1 MHDNLDIHELK
12 IRLHSDLKLSMHAA
26 YILAQFLYEEEGKR
40 KKSYQ
45 YDWLALHRNFREY
58 KCREEF
64 LHDYNM
70 TLTSEHLTYDTLR
83 DMPARQLKVIVQ
95 DRKFLS
101 VFLIDK
107 EILYPHETI
116 VTAECEW
123 DRGLVC
129 L

>member
-1 MHDNLDIHELK
+1 
-12 IRLHSDLKLSMHAA
+12 
-26 YILAQFLYEEEGKR
+26 
-40 KKSYQ
+40 
-45 YDWLALHRNFREY
+45 
-58 KCREEF
+58 
-64 LHDYNM
+64 
-70 TLTSEHLTYDTLR
+70 
-83 DMPARQLKVIVQ
+83 MPARQLKVIVQ

-116 VTAECEW
+116 VTAESEW